1 MVGRNVEIK
10 ALVNDFDTVH
20 ALVANIADSGPI
32 DTLQE
37 DTFFNYRKG
46 RLKLRK
52 FSDSDGELIYY
63 DRENNSEPTECN
75 YTIVK
80 TSEPDAIGKVLGESL
95 GVRGVIRK
103 RRTLYTTGQTRI
115 HLDDVDGLGKFIELE
130 VVLSPEQSVSD
141 GRSVIN
147 SLMEK
152 LGISKSDLIDCAYID
167 MIGSA

>member
-10 ALVNDFDTVH
+10 ARVNDFDTVH
-20 ALVANIADSGPI
+20 ALVEKIADSGPI
-32 DTLQE
+32 DILQE
-37 DTFFNYRKG
+37 DTFFNCRKG

-63 DRENNSEPTECN
+63 DRENSSEPTECT

-80 TSEPDAIGKVLGESL
+80 TSEPDTVSKVLGESL

-115 HLDDVDGLGKFIELE
+115 HLDDVESLGKFIEIE
-130 VVLSPEQSVSD
+130 VVLSPEQNVSD
-141 GRSVIN
+141 GRNVTV

-152 LGISKSDLIDCAYID
+152 LGISETDLIDCAYID
-167 MIGSA
+167 MIDSA